1 MLILARR
8 MNERIIIGDDIEVAV
23 LDIKG
28 DQVKIGIRAP
38 QNVKVYRQ
46 EVFEAIQ
53 EENRRA
59 AQTSARELPSL
70 AQYLTAGSS
79 RSGEGRGTGGSVE
92 ADTASET
99 PEPSGADA
107 GADSEP
113 DADARNKPDAGDDAD
128 TDGEPDTDSQRPPR
142 S

>member
-38 QNVKVYRQ
+38 ENVKVYRQ

-59 AQTSARELPSL
+59 ALTSNRRLPSL
-70 AQYLTAGSS
+70 EQYLKSNI
-79 RSGEGRGTGGSVE
+79 SG
-92 ADTASET
+92 
-99 PEPSGADA
+99 
-107 GADSEP
+107 
-113 DADARNKPDAGDDAD
+113 KPNTSD
-128 TDGEPDTDSQRPPR
+128 TDASPHATDEEGGAADRDT
-142 S
+142 